1 MARKGL
7 SEVARK
13 GTSAAPP
20 RRRPSAA
27 VYRRRRLVALV
38 LLVLL
43 AGGLTAGGVALA
55 NVVGDVMSSAESSS
69 GTPSG
74 DTADAPAASTRTANA
89 AKASSAPVA
98 GCDES
103 RVVVTASMDAVSYAA
118 GKNPLL
124 TLTVTNR
131 GKAVCDVNVGT
142 AQMEFLITSGNDRIF
157 SSADCQV
164 GAVNLVKALGPGKSE
179 KANFQWRRNRT
190 APGCSPVES
199 KPGVGYYKFQARL
212 GERESKLVSF
222 QLS

>member
-1 MARKGL
+1 MARKG
-7 SEVARK
+7 A
-13 GTSAAPP
+13 SAASP
-20 RRRPSAA
+20 RRRPSKA
-27 VYRRRRLVALV
+27 VYRRRRLTALVILV
-38 LLVLL
+38 LLV
-43 AGGLTAGGVALA
+43 GGLTAGGVALA
-55 NVVGDVMSSAESSS
+55 NALGDVMSSTENPPGSPPDEA
-69 GTPSG
+69 
-74 DTADAPAASTRTANA
+74 ADAPTASTRTAKP
-89 AKASSAPVA
+89 AKASSEPVV

-124 TLTVTNR
+124 TLTVTNG

-164 GAVNLVKALGPGKSE
+164 GGVNLVKALGPGKSE